1 MPSPLHPNVRGR
13 RYHATPQLL
22 LAASCLIGFFPSDAR
37 GQLRRQRFGTTV
49 PNAVRAMYDS
59 GLDYLVKSQQAD
71 GSWNSSYGNGPG
83 ITGLCCLA
91 ILSSGEDP
99 NFGKYAPSLHKGL
112 RYILQSQNARTG
124 FLAKGAGNHGSM
136 YEHGFA
142 TLTLAE
148 AYGAVDDVAL
158 WRGADGGAS
167 GESQPTLGLALERA
181 VGCIITSQNNNPFYA
196 WRYQPRAR
204 DADTSVSGAMMVA
217 LLAARN
223 AGIKVPEKNIKL
235 GLDYFKKATMTDG
248 SVMYVLGSG
257 GGESLARSSISCLVF
272 AIAKLKDSREHKS
285 TLQYLRDRVETIP
298 SMHKYYTRYYMAQAL
313 FQGDIDT
320 WEKWNEF
327 NTESLKEEQNQDG
340 RIGPD
345 AYSTS
350 MSLLSM
356 ALNFR
361 FLPIYER

>member
-1 MPSPLHPNVRGR
+1 MKTSHWPRTLTRGFLLWVGIMVFSP
-13 RYHATPQLL
+13 A
-22 LAASCLIGFFPSDAR
+22 DADA
-37 GQLRRQRFGTTV
+37 QLRRQRFGTTI
-49 PNAVRAMYDS
+49 PTSVRTMYDA
-59 GLDYLVKSQQAD
+59 GLEYLVKTQQPG
-71 GSWNSSYGNGPG
+71 GSWQSSYGNGPG
-83 ITGLCCLA
+83 ISGLCCLA
-91 ILSSGEDP
+91 ILSCGEDP
-99 NFGKYAPSLHKGL
+99 NFGKYAPTLHKGL
-112 RYILQSQNARTG
+112 RHIVSSQNAKTG

-142 TLTLAE
+142 TLALAE
-148 AYGAVDDVAL
+148 AYGAVEDAAI
-158 WRGADGGAS
+158 WRDATGS
-167 GESQPTLGLALERA
+167 GEQPSLGLALERA
-181 VGCIITSQNNNPFYA
+181 VGCIITSQNQNPFGG

-204 DADTSVSGAMMVA
+204 DADVSVSGAMMVA

-223 AGIKVPEKNIKL
+223 AGIKVPEKNIKR
-235 GLDYFKKATMTDG
+235 GMDYFKKATMTDG

-272 AIAKLKDSREHKS
+272 AIAKMKDSPQHKS
-285 TLQYLRDRVETIP
+285 TLQYLRDRMDTVP

-313 FQGDIDT
+313 FQGDIDA

-327 NTESLKEEQNQDG
+327 NTESLKDEQNAEG
-340 RIGPD
+340 NIGPD

-356 ALNFR
+356 ALNYR